1 MVMCFQPAASG
12 GAAGRNAASSGWRE
26 RVMKKG
32 LASLSA
38 FLLLVLAGSAQAGGT
53 LAAGPAQGD
62 TFICNVVNVGPVT
75 QSIRV
80 DIINSFNGDVLESET
95 CDTVE
100 PNTEC
105 VAFLSDPSVVRAFC
119 RVTSGAAATLLR
131 GNLVVVLGVSD
142 FSFDLR

>member
-1 MVMCFQPAASG
+1 
-12 GAAGRNAASSGWRE
+12 
-26 RVMKKG
+26 MKSAV
-32 LASLSA
+32 ASLGVLV
-38 FLLLVLAGSAQAGGT
+38 LLLAGSAHAGT

-62 TFICNVVNVGPVT
+62 TFICNVVNLGPVT
-75 QSIRV
+75 QSVRV
-80 DIINSFNGDVLESET
+80 DIINSFNADVLESET

-105 VAFLSDPSVVRAFC
+105 VAFLNTDTVRAFC
-119 RVTSGAAATLLR
+119 RVTSSAAANQLR